1 MNDVPDIYALAFD
14 HPWAL
19 LGFTVFVPF
28 FLYDLFSARKKRI
41 QKSLSKPVLSKPI
54 KIKLF
59 FSKVFFRLF
68 LAFSIIALAGPRWGV
83 GQTSSEYRRAAD
95 VVIAIDVSRS
105 MELPDGQ
112 GPGVTRLERGLAIV
126 RETVAAVPG
135 IRYGVAISRG
145 RGIVAVPLTWDN
157 GAALAFLQA
166 ALDGPSLTG
175 RGTNLEDLIDAAA
188 GAFQNSSPADREIL
202 LVSDGEA
209 LSGSIQDALKR
220 CNRDGIAVTAIAVG
234 SDEGEALPQND
245 STIDDSTTTDNT
257 DDSIISRRN
266 QTVMRAAAGQT
277 GGVYIDGN
285 SDNAAEA
292 LIARLHSLAV
302 ESSSKSAK
310 KEHKA
315 RWHIFAILAIMA
327 IGMSKLSLLKMKS
340 EE

>member
-1 MNDVPDIYALAFD
+1 M
-14 HPWAL
+14 
-19 LGFTVFVPF
+19 
-28 FLYDLFSARKKRI
+28 
-41 QKSLSKPVLSKPI
+41 SKPL

-59 FSKVFFRLF
+59 FSTVFFRLF

-83 GQTSSEYRRAAD
+83 GQALSEYRRAAD

-126 RETVAAVPG
+126 TETATALPG
-135 IRYGVAISRG
+135 IRYAAAISRS

-157 GAALAFLQA
+157 GTALAFLQS
-166 ALDGPSLTG
+166 LDGSSLTG

-188 GAFQNSSPADREIL
+188 GAFQSSSPAAREIL

-209 LSGSIQDALKR
+209 LSGSIKAALER
-220 CNRDGIAVTAIAVG
+220 CNRQGIAVTAIAVG
-234 SDEGEALPQND
+234 SDEGEALPADN
-245 STIDDSTTTDNT
+245 STI

-266 QTVMRAAAGQT
+266 QTVMRSAAGQT

-285 SDNAAEA
+285 SDDAAEA
-292 LIARLHSLAV
+292 LIARLRSLAV
-302 ESSSKSAK
+302 ESASGNIK

-315 RWHIFAILAIMA
+315 RWHIFTILAIVA
-327 IGMSKLSLLKMKS
+327 LGLSKFSLMKMKN
-340 EE
+340 EK